1 MIKTLMYHKVEDF
14 ATWKKAF
21 DSFSEIR
28 KSAGER
34 SFSVGTINN
43 EPNTAYVVNEWDS
56 MEAYQSFMSNPTL
69 ADAMKSAGVL
79 EQPHTLIFNEIDKGA
94 L

>member
-21 DSFSEIR
+21 DSFFEIR
-28 KSAGER
+28 KSAGEL
-34 SFSVGTINN
+34 SFSVGTMHN
-43 EPNTAYVVNEWDS
+43 EPNIAYVVNEWDS
-56 MEAYQSFMSNPTL
+56 IEAYQAFMGNPAL

-79 EQPHTLIFNEIDKGA
+79 EQPHTLIFNEMDKGSI
-94 L
+94 

>member
-1 MIKTLMYHKVEDF
+1 MIKTMMYHKVEDF

-21 DSFSEIR
+21 DDFSGMR
-28 KSAGER
+28 KSSGER
-34 SFSVGTINN
+34 SFSVGTIHN

-56 MEAYQSFMSNPTL
+56 LEAIEEFHGNPAL
-69 ADAMKSAGVL
+69 AEAMKSAGVL
-79 EQPHTLIFNEIDKGA
+79 EQPHTIIFNEVDKGA

>member
-1 MIKTLMYHKVEDF
+1 MIKTLMYHKVKDF

-34 SFSVGTINN
+34 SFSVGTTNN

-56 MEAYQSFMSNPTL
+56 MEAYQAFMSNSAL

-79 EQPHTLIFNEIDKGA
+79 EQPHTLIFNEVDKGA